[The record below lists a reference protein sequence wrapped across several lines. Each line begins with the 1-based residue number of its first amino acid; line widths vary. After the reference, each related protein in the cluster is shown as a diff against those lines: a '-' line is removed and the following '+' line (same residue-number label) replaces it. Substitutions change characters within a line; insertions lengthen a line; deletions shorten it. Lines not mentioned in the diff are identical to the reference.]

1 MRIESQQ
8 LGHLGRGR
16 TPKPTGRDL
25 EAVPAKGDIG
35 HREDHVTRHL
45 AGAARGST
53 ESEAKTVATWKS
65 EFGESHSI

>member
-53 ESEAKTVATWKS
+53 ES
-65 EFGESHSI
+65 